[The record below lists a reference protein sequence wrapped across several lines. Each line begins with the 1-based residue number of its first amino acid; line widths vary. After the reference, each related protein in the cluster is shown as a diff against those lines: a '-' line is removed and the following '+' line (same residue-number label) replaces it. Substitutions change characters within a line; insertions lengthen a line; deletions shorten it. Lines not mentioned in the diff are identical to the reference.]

1 MKNILKLVGLRKR
14 IRSDMRTLFLPY
26 MRLLRGF
33 PWQVV
38 MEVSKVM
45 VMTSPEVT
53 EAEPTTPR
61 ATVNKVDMEVAVTKQ
76 VVMVATTPAPMATVM
91 AVTKVTVAVTEVD
104 AVEEEVAAVVAADLE
119 VVKPAPSKTCPW
131 TL

>member
-1 MKNILKLVGLRKR
+1 
-14 IRSDMRTLFLPY
+14 

-91 AVTKVTVAVTEVD
+91 EVTKVTVAVTEVD